1 MAITARDVRS
11 VEFTERLRGYN
22 PDSVD
27 QFLRL
32 VAQRFDE
39 MEAEIAT
46 LEERSTKAESRL
58 ADSGDEDVIR
68 RTLIL
73 AQRAADLAIA
83 EARER
88 ADALIEEAR
97 EQGQRILEDAE
108 SAAKQRIEAASGE
121 LREEVQRLSGE
132 KAALIG
138 VLTDLHARLD
148 RERNDALRMYESTVE
163 WLRAGAVE
171 REPLAS
177 GPADRTTPAESGPAE
192 ADHTPFGGPTG
203 DMGIEAAD
211 AGASDLGAGSE
222 ASADEASTA
231 AAEPTHEMP
240 DMDHLGE
247 VAHQAGDDAYSQ
259 DGHGPWDQDAEGTPT
274 AKLMP
279 GDPNVTTILPVVNL
293 DGSAQQSDGSPEGEP
308 TRAIDLSEVSA
319 DYD

>member
-1 MAITARDVRS
+1 M
-11 VEFTERLRGYN
+11 
-22 PDSVD
+22 
-27 QFLRL
+27 
-32 VAQRFDE
+32 
-39 MEAEIAT
+39 
-46 LEERSTKAESRL
+46 
-58 ADSGDEDVIR
+58 IR

-88 ADALIEEAR
+88 ADALIEEAK

-108 SAAKQRIEAASGE
+108 TAAKQRIDAASGE

-138 VLTDLHARLD
+138 VLTDLHGRLD

-177 GPADRTTPAESGPAE
+177 GLAERTAPAESGPAE
-192 ADHTPFGGPTG
+192 ANQTPFGGPTG
-203 DMGIEAAD
+203 DMGIEAAAD

-222 ASADEASTA
+222 ASADEVGTA

-240 DMDHLGE
+240 DMDHLGG

-259 DGHGPWDQDAEGTPT
+259 GGHGPWDQDAEGTPT
-274 AKLMP
+274 AKLISD
-279 GDPNVTTILPVVNL
+279 DPNVTTILPVVNL
-293 DGSAQQSDGSPEGEP
+293 DGSAQQSDGSSEGEP